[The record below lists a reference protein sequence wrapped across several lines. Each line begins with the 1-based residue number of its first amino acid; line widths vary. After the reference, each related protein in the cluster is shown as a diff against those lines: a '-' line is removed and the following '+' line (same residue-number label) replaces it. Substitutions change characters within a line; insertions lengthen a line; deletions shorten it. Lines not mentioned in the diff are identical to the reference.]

1 MKGSGAIVMAAAEG
15 KSDMVKFL
23 LSKGADINEMGIEQ
37 PTDPRYKEDVGTA
50 LHRAVVG
57 GHTEVV
63 TILLEEGADIEVRDL
78 MGKTALDLAREQNN
92 ANIAKL
98 LEERVE

>member
-1 MKGSGAIVMAAAEG
+1 MAAAEG
-15 KSDMVKFL
+15 KSDVVKFL
-23 LSKGADINEMGIEQ
+23 LSKGADINELGIEH

-63 TILLEEGADIEVRDL
+63 KLLLGEGANIEMRDL
-78 MGKTALDLAREQNN
+78 MGKTALDLAREENN
-92 ANIAKL
+92 ADIVRL
-98 LEERVE
+98 LEERVKQD